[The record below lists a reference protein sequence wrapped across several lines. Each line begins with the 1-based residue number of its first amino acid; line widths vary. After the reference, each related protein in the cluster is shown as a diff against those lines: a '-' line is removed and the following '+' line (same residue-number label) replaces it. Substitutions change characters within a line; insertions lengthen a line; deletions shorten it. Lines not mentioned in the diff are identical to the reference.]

1 MARQGPR
8 GAILKKLR
16 CKAVRYPAIGKQI
29 TYFSQEGTLLS
40 DYVITLAGR
49 SITITSHD
57 IIMTGVS
64 IIVGLVFWTA
74 LYFSRKRIVVLR
86 GSQSTDQLTFELSR
100 IADALDRIANR
111 PADRGIAE
119 ETILHQQMRPL
130 PQGESRGISYS
141 MFGR

>member
-1 MARQGPR
+1 
-8 GAILKKLR
+8 L
-16 CKAVRYPAIGKQI
+16 
-29 TYFSQEGTLLS
+29 FS
-40 DYVITLAGR
+40 DFVITLAGK

-64 IIVGLVFWTA
+64 LVIGLVFWTA
-74 LYFSRKRIVVLR
+74 LYFSRKRVVVLK

-111 PADRGIAE
+111 PADHLID
-119 ETILHQQMRPL
+119 ETTRFQQQMQPSAER
-130 PQGESRGISYS
+130 ESRGISYS